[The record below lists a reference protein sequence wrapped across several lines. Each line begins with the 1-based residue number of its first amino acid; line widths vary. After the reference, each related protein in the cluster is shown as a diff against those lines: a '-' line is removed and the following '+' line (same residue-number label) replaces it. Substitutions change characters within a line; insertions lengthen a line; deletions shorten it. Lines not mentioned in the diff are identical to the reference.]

1 MPGARSAPGELMVAS
16 MFTRLLAL
24 GLFLICMP
32 ATAAVAQPLTKVPP
46 ARGQGAPIPG
56 RFIVTLEDRSDPRRV
71 AGEYGV
77 EPEYVYERVLTG
89 FAGRMSEAARSGL
102 LRDRRV
108 VRVEVDREARLRQ
121 QQSWGLDRIDQ
132 RALPLNGTYSA
143 SATGKGVTAYIL
155 DTGIRFDHVEFGG
168 RAVRGYDAVGDGQNG
183 SDCNGH
189 GTHVAGTVGGTTY
202 GVARSA
208 RLVAVR
214 VLGCDG
220 SGTMSGVIAG
230 LDWVAANAAR
240 PAVANLSLGGGA
252 SASVD
257 DAVRRISAAG
267 IAVIAAAGND
277 GVDACTSSP
286 ARAPEALTIG
296 ASDRNDARPSWSNHG
311 ACVDLFA
318 PGEEIISA
326 WYSATNA
333 LAISSGTSMAAP
345 HVAGAAALLLE
356 ANPQLSPSALRDAIV
371 QNATKGVV
379 ASALSAANH
388 LLYTGPQS
396 AQAPASGTVRGDS
409 GDNVIVTGP
418 DNDTIFVQD
427 GGNDTVSAGGGND
440 VIYYGPSLTAADST
454 DGGGGTDTIAL
465 QGNYAAGLTFGSG
478 LASNIVSI
486 ESISLLSGSS
496 TQFGDSANNRYD
508 YKLVML
514 DSNVAAGVQLKIN
527 GGSLLAGEDLTVD
540 GSAETNGSFLIY
552 GGKGADVLTGGSG
565 SDVFF
570 FAHDGRLGAGDHID
584 GGAGVD
590 GLFIRGNFTVDF
602 NHPDYFELIRNVENI
617 TLTSVTDTRYARSS
631 DTEFDYDV
639 ITDDGMAA
647 AGTTLTINGG
657 LLQANETMKVD
668 AHFESNAT
676 VRIFAGASNDTLT
689 AGALNDTLYGGPGAD
704 LLKGNGGNDL
714 FRYDSHSE
722 TTAASRDHILD
733 LTAGDR
739 IDLSRIDARTG
750 GTTNDAFSF
759 IGSGP
764 FTGAE
769 GQLRVAKV
777 GGNDWVIQADRNGDG
792 VADVELL
799 VTTGDGHGIAA
810 GGFVL

>member
-1 MPGARSAPGELMVAS
+1 
-16 MFTRLLAL
+16 MFSRLLAL
-24 GLFLICMP
+24 GLLLICMLP
-32 ATAAVAQPLTKVPP
+32 TASVGQPLTKVPP

-56 RFIVTLEDRSDPRRV
+56 RFIITLEDRTDPRQV
-71 AGEYGV
+71 AGEHGV

-89 FAGRMSEAARSGL
+89 FAGPMSEAARSGL

-132 RALPLNGTYSA
+132 RALPLNGAYSA
-143 SATGKGVTAYIL
+143 SASGKGVTAYIL
-155 DTGIRFDHVEFGG
+155 DTGIRFDHVELGG

-189 GTHVAGTVGGTTY
+189 GTHVAGTVGGTAY

-240 PAVANLSLGGGA
+240 PAVANLSLGGDA

-286 ARAPEALTIG
+286 ARAPEALTVG
-296 ASDRNDARPSWSNHG
+296 ASDRNDARATWSNHG
-311 ACVDLFA
+311 SCVDLFA
-318 PGEEIISA
+318 PGDEIVSA

-379 ASALSAANH
+379 TSAMSAANH
-388 LLYTGPQS
+388 LLYTGAQGS
-396 AQAPASGTVRGDS
+396 ATIPPPTPTPASGTVRGDS
-409 GDNVIVTGP
+409 GDNAIVTGP
-418 DNDTIFVQD
+418 GNDTILVQD

-440 VIYYGPSLTAADST
+440 VIYYGPSLTAADRN
-454 DGGGGTDTIAL
+454 DGGDGTDTIAL
-465 QGNYAAGLTFGSG
+465 QGNYGAGLTFGTG
-478 LASNIVSI
+478 LASNLVSI
-486 ESISLLSGSS
+486 ESISLVSGSS
-496 TQFGDSANNRYD
+496 TQFGDLANNRYD
-508 YKLVML
+508 YRLVML
-514 DSNVAAGVQLKIN
+514 DSNVAAGQQLKIN
-527 GGSLLAGEDLTVD
+527 GGNLLAGEDLTFD
-540 GSAETNGSFLIY
+540 GSAESNGTFLIY
-552 GGKGADVLTGGSG
+552 GGKGADVLSGSSG

-584 GGAGVD
+584 GGGGVD

-602 NHPDYFELIRNVENI
+602 NHPDYFNLIRNVENI
-617 TLTSVTDTRYARSS
+617 TLTSVSDTRYARSS
-631 DTEFDYDV
+631 DTEFDYDI

-676 VRIFAGASNDTLT
+676 VRIFAGASGDTLT

-704 LLKGNGGNDL
+704 MLKGNGGTDM
-714 FRYDSHSE
+714 FRYDSH
-722 TTAASRDHILD
+722 TDTIAASRDHILD
-733 LTAGDR
+733 LTTGDR
-739 IDLSRIDARTG
+739 IDLSRIDAKTG

-764 FTGAE
+764 FTGVQ
-769 GQLRVAKV
+769 GQLRAAKV
-777 GGNDWVIQADRNGDG
+777 SGNDWVIQADRNGDG
-792 VADVELL
+792 TADIELL
-799 VTTGDGHGIAA
+799 VTTGDAHSIAA
-810 GGFVL
+810 GDFIL